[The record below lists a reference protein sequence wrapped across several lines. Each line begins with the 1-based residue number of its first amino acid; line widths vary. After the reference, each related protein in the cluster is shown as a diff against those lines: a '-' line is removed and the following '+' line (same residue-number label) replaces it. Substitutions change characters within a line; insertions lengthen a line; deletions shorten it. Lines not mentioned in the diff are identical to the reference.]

1 MVENTDTATIES
13 TDDTKTEAAEDS
25 SLLTTDDKETDTITD
40 DKKTDAAT
48 DDKGTDTTETEEKSL
63 LTDEEKTDEK
73 SEESEKAPDAYD
85 AFTAPEG
92 VTLDEKMLEEF
103 SAAAREVNMPQEK
116 AQQFV
121 DMAVKVMQQQAE
133 AQEAGWAEIRANW
146 VTEIKADKDFGGD
159 KFNATIEGAQRV
171 LSTYGTPELKTALGF
186 GMGDNPELIKMLS
199 RIDQATREDS
209 TAGDSGGGESETN
222 EKPTLRNT
230 LYKDGGK
237 KDRR

>member
-1 MVENTDTATIES
+1 MTTATTTTEAEA
-13 TDDTKTEAAEDS
+13 TDDTKTEATEDS
-25 SLLTTDDKETDTITD
+25 SLLTTETETTEETTGDKETET
-40 DKKTDAAT
+40 TDA
-48 DDKGTDTTETEEKSL
+48 TETEQKSL
-63 LTDEEKTDEK
+63 LTDEDKTEETTDEE
-73 SEESEKAPDAYD
+73 SEESEKSPEAYE

-103 SAAAREVNMPQEK
+103 STAAREANMPQEK
-116 AQQFV
+116 AQQFI

-133 AQEAGWAEIRANW
+133 AQEAGWAEIRAGW

-171 LSTYGTPELKTALGF
+171 LNTYGTSELKAALGF

-222 EKPTLRNT
+222 ERPTLANT
-230 LYKDGGK
+230 LYADGGK
-237 KDRR
+237 KTRR